1 MATPNESVAPDRLE
15 ERLRRDARRVVD
27 AALAAVRPG
36 PLVREALQAGP
47 VNVPEGGRIF
57 LVAVGK
63 AAVPMARGAVE
74 ALDPDT
80 LGEGI
85 VLAPPG
91 EGRERSEGDSSGE
104 WASSRLRLVRGG
116 HPLPDQAGVEGAR
129 AVRDLVRRAG
139 PDDRILLLLS
149 GGASA
154 LMALPVDRISLADL
168 RSVTES
174 LLRSGADI
182 SELNAVR
189 KHLELLKGGRF
200 AREAAPAPV
209 RALILSD
216 VPGDRLDVIASGPVT
231 PDPTTYEDAVEALE
245 RHGLWESAP
254 AAVREHLVFGREGEE
269 TETPEEGDPCFAGVE
284 AAIVGSAELALEAAA
299 RTGRE
304 LGYRVERT
312 EGDVTGEARE
322 VGAALARWG
331 AGAEPPALLIQ
342 AGETTVVVEGDGIGG
357 RNQEAVLAAALEL
370 EGRPGVLVFSVGT
383 DGVDGPTSAAGAV
396 ATGSTVGR
404 ARDAGLDAADHLARN
419 DSHPFFDA
427 LDDLVVT
434 GPTGT
439 NVMDLMGV
447 LVRTAP

>member
-1 MATPNESVAPDRLE
+1 MATPDESVAPDGLE
-15 ERLRRDARRVVD
+15 AELRRDARRVVD
-27 AALAAVRPG
+27 AALAAVHPG
-36 PLVREALQAGP
+36 PLVRVALQADP
-47 VNVPEGGRIF
+47 VHVPEGGRVL

-63 AAVPMARGAVE
+63 AAVPMSRGAVE

-91 EGRERSEGDSSGE
+91 EGGGTLGGGTPP
-104 WASSRLRLVRGG
+104 RLRLVRGG
-116 HPLPDQAGVEGAR
+116 HPLPDEAGVEGAR

-154 LMALPVDRISLADL
+154 LLALPVDRVSLADL

-182 SELNAVR
+182 SDINAVR

-231 PDPTTYEDAVEALE
+231 PDPSTYDDAVETLE
-245 RHGLWESAP
+245 RHGLWEIAP
-254 AAVREHLVFGREGEE
+254 AAVREHLLLGREGEVP
-269 TETPEEGDPCFAGVE
+269 ETPEEGDPCFAGVK
-284 AAIVGSAELALEAAA
+284 AVIVGSAELALEAAA
-299 RTGRE
+299 LTGNE
-304 LGYRVERT
+304 LGYRVERP

-322 VGAALARWG
+322 VGTSLARWG
-331 AGAEPPALLIQ
+331 VGAEPPALLLQ
-342 AGETTVVVEGDGIGG
+342 AGETTVVVEGDGTGG

-383 DGVDGPTSAAGAV
+383 DGVDGFTSAAGAM

-404 ARDAGLDAADHLARN
+404 AREAGLDAADHLARN